1 MSAPCGS
8 DDAIASLVRHRAARH
23 VDDAA
28 LPIRPS
34 QLVADGD
41 VFHEDLSRQAKHAFF
56 TDLSFV
62 SNEDGA

>member
-8 DDAIASLVRHRAARH
+8 DDAIASLVRDRAARH

-34 QLVADGD
+34 QLVADGY
-41 VFHEDLSRQAKHAFF
+41 VFREDLLRQAKHPFF
-56 TDLSFV
+56 SGLSFA